1 MKVKSAL
8 DLINAIVYKPGWRIS
23 ATDHRDRFE
32 GSIIVRIDYPA
43 RNSNRDQ
50 AANGYPAEIR
60 TYAKFPLIVK
70 DCTDIDLWRKIV
82 WKIIEIETHETRE
95 FFRVQPSLWAPFHPH
110 RIDGMKRW
118 GTEEIDLMFGIA

>member
-1 MKVKSAL
+1 VKVKSAL

-60 TYAKFPLIVK
+60 TY
-70 DCTDIDLWRKIV
+70 
-82 WKIIEIETHETRE
+82 ETVGYRGNRPHVRHCLGKGGTLCLSNGFMYWPDHTED
-95 FFRVQPSLWAPFHPH
+95 QPSC
-110 RIDGMKRW
+110 
-118 GTEEIDLMFGIA
+118 TN